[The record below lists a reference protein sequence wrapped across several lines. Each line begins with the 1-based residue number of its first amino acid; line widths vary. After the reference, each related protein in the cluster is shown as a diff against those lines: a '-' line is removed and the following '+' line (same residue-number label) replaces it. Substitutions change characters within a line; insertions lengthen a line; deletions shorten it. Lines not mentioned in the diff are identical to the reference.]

1 MDYIPLAIIA
11 MTLLGIHFFLVKLM
25 SRNIG
30 GPAIALF
37 AQLLI
42 VVALACYIYFSD
54 TPFLPEEGKYIV
66 LTLLVSLFLAAGIL
80 TLYMAIERGQVSV
93 VMPVFSLN
101 VVITAILAILILEE
115 AVTTEKISGLFLAI
129 LAIVL
134 LRKS

>member
-1 MDYIPLAIIA
+1 
-11 MTLLGIHFFLVKLM
+11 M

-42 VVALACYIYFSD
+42 VVVLACYIYFSD
-54 TPFLPEEGKYIV
+54 TPFLPEGGKYIV
-66 LTLLVSLFLAAGIL
+66 PTLLASLFLAAGIL

-115 AVTTEKISGLFLAI
+115 TVTTEKISGLFLAI

-134 LRKS
+134 LRKG